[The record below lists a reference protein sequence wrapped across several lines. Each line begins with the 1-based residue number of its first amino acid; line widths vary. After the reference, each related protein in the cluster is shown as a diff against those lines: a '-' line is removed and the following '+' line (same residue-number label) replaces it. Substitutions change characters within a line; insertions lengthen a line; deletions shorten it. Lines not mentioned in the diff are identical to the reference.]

1 MFLLS
6 LIFVQDLLKLS
17 SSLKVSLIRVN
28 CHEMGS
34 FENNKCGH
42 LIYLTTRDTEPEN
55 YALSEKQTPVRPQPQ
70 QTITKPQKRQK
81 LQILT
86 TENRL
91 PITALFPNFSDFIQT
106 VDEVITSAPPS
117 ATSQC
122 ISVHFAFWFS
132 ARPLASKTFLPGEG
146 AIKPVVARWTTSDDY
161 IFPGVE
167 QQRFSIMKFHFTN
180 SKLTEKH
187 FYAKNE

>member
-28 CHEMGS
+28 CQEMGS

-70 QTITKPQKRQK
+70 QTITKTTK
-81 LQILT
+81 T
-86 TENRL
+86 TETTNTYNRK
-91 PITALFPNFSDFIQT
+91 S
-106 VDEVITSAPPS
+106 
-117 ATSQC
+117 
-122 ISVHFAFWFS
+122 
-132 ARPLASKTFLPGEG
+132 
-146 AIKPVVARWTTSDDY
+146 
-161 IFPGVE
+161 
-167 QQRFSIMKFHFTN
+167 FTN
-180 SKLTEKH
+180 YCTIPEL
-187 FYAKNE
+187 